1 MAPVLHVHIIQ
12 PSNLDIP
19 HQFTSILALLCKL
32 DLFILLLSLRQMSQH
47 SILLH
52 KGFPAVKFNPQHLFG
67 CLQLTADNE
76 QLRRQLS
83 DVQSAAEARERELQ
97 QEVQRHSS
105 KVAELED
112 RIAEVMTETIGH
124 RVP

>member
-1 MAPVLHVHIIQ
+1 MCILFQ
-12 PSNLDIP
+12 PADLEVP
-19 HQFTSILALLCKL
+19 HLSSSILALLHKL
-32 DLFILLLSLRQMSQH
+32 DVSVLLLSMHQASQVF
-47 SILLH
+47 SSTVSSL
-52 KGFPAVKFNPQHLFG
+52 FSQNSPNPRHNVA

-112 RIAEVMTETIGH
+112 RIAEVMTETTGH